1 MTKEAYLEIVRQCFL
16 FKNIEESSLKA
27 ILEAGYIRRVQEGE
41 CFFHQG
47 EPPNWLYILCS
58 GRVKLHQVNEQGDQI
73 VVSYFGPGQGLGIIV
88 ALSEIEYPL
97 TAEAIEPC
105 VAVGWQQNEMNQ
117 LMQQYPE
124 LAINGMKLVGSRFV
138 RLQEQFQDMATRQVE
153 QRIARNLLRL
163 VRQFGRRVEEGV
175 LIDIPLSRQDLAE
188 MTGTNIYN
196 VSRIMKKWE
205 HSGWIIS
212 HRKEV
217 ILCKAHEIV
226 VIAEDL

>member
-1 MTKEAYLEIVRQCFL
+1 MMKEVYLDIVKQCFL
-16 FKNIEESSLKA
+16 FKNIEEPSLKA
-27 ILEAGYIRRVQEGE
+27 ILARGYIRHVQEE
-41 CFFHQG
+41 ACFFHQG
-47 EPPNWLYILCS
+47 EPSEWLYVLCS
-58 GRVKLHQVNEQGDQI
+58 GRVKLQQVNEQGDQI

-88 ALSEIEYPL
+88 ALSGMDYPL

-105 VAVGWQQNEMNQ
+105 VAVGWQQDEMKQ

-124 LAINGMKLVGSRFV
+124 LAMNGMKLVGRRFV
-138 RLQEQFQDMATRQVE
+138 RLQEQFQDMATKQVE

-163 VRQFGRRVEEGV
+163 VRQFGRQVEEGV

-217 ILCKAHEIV
+217 ILCKAHELV